1 MIHNMKLNPEPFE
14 LISSGQKTIEL
25 RLNDEKRQ
33 RIKISD
39 EIIFTKTENSKQK
52 ITAVV
57 VDLHKFN
64 SFVELYNTLPLL
76 KCGYT
81 EDDILTA
88 NPKDMELYYSKEQQR
103 KYGVLGIE
111 IKVTNNN

>member
-1 MIHNMKLNPEPFE
+1 MTHNMKLNPEPFNM
-14 LISSGQKTIEL
+14 ISSGQKTIEL

-33 RIKISD
+33 MIKIGD
-39 EIIFTKTENSKQK
+39 EIVFTNTSDSEQK

-64 SFVELYNTLPLL
+64 SFKELYSALPLL

-81 EDDILTA
+81 EKDIIKA
-88 NPKDMELYYSKEQQR
+88 NPKDMELYYSKEQQK

-111 IKVTNNN
+111 IRVTDK

>member
-39 EIIFTKTENSKQK
+39 EIIFTKTK
-52 ITAVV
+52 
-57 VDLHKFN
+57 
-64 SFVELYNTLPLL
+64 TLNRRLL
-76 KCGYT
+76 
-81 EDDILTA
+81 L
-88 NPKDMELYYSKEQQR
+88 
-103 KYGVLGIE
+103 
-111 IKVTNNN
+111 

>member
-1 MIHNMKLNPEPFE
+1 MTHNMKLNPEPFNM
-14 LISSGQKTIEL
+14 ISSGQKTIEL

-33 RIKISD
+33 LINVGDKIV
-39 EIIFTKTENSKQK
+39 FTNTADSEQK

-64 SFVELYNTLPLL
+64 SFEELYDTLPLL

-81 EDDILTA
+81 EKDIIKA
-88 NPKDMELYYSKEQQR
+88 NPKDMELYYSKEQQK

-111 IKVTNNN
+111 IRITSK

>member
-1 MIHNMKLNPEPFE
+1 MKLNPEPFKM
-14 LISSGQKTIEL
+14 ISSGEKTIEL

-33 RIKISD
+33 LINIGD
-39 EIIFTKTENSKQK
+39 EIVFTNTDDSQQK

-57 VDLHKFN
+57 VNLYRFN
-64 SFVELYNTLPLL
+64 SFAELYNVLPLL

-81 EDDILTA
+81 KDDISTA
-88 NPKDMELYYSKEQQR
+88 NPADMELYYSKEQQK

-111 IKVTNNN
+111 ISVTQN